1 MSLSFEFSIV
11 FFFAKKFWCVTAV
24 QVAWTLLQRC
34 ASADAKSTTSE
45 LRKSTV
51 FFRVTKEAPSERPL
65 PCGCGDDR
73 GSWRR
78 KMQRCN
84 ACGVGIAMELGDGDG
99 DMMEIS

>member
-1 MSLSFEFSIV
+1 ME
-11 FFFAKKFWCVTAV
+11 KKEVLVCDCRPGRMDFVAEMRKCGCQEHNERAS
-24 QVAWTLLQRC
+24 QV
-34 ASADAKSTTSE
+34 DG
-45 LRKSTV
+45 

-65 PCGCGDDR
+65 PCGRGDDR

-99 DMMEIS
+99 DGDMMEIS